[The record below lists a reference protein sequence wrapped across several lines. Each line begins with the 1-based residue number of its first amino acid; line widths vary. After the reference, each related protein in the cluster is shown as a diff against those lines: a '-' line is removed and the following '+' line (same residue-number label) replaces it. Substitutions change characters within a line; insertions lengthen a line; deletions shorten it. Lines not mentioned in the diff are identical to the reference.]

1 MSREVLR
8 ACFMHIHTVQH
19 LRALLLFTSVIRF
32 NATCRGWQ
40 TAAAAAPAQK
50 APPVVVSA
58 PTAEEIDRRR
68 HHRSDK
74 AARLARQREDAA
86 RREVTFQSST
96 SHEGTRCLIGR
107 LARQPT
113 DNTVVA

>member
-1 MSREVLR
+1 MFD
-8 ACFMHIHTVQH
+8 AYKHG
-19 LRALLLFTSVIRF
+19 AAPTSVATVHDF
-32 NATCRGWQ
+32 DTFLCTCRGWQ

-74 AARLARQREDAA
+74 AARLARQREDAV
-86 RREVTFQSST
+86 RREVT
-96 SHEGTRCLIGR
+96 L
-107 LARQPT
+107 
-113 DNTVVA
+113 